1 MKRKNFDIKNFI
13 LNMNKQCVQNQ
24 YMYIYYVKKK
34 KCAVNDSTDTPVH
47 SYVNC
52 ILQKSFYNQMP
63 DFCIILNFFPLN

>member
-1 MKRKNFDIKNFI
+1 MVCTKSVHVHI
-13 LNMNKQCVQNQ
+13 LCE
-24 YMYIYYVKKK
+24 KK

-63 DFCIILNFFPLN
+63 DFCIILIFFPLN